1 MLPIGFETG
10 DLPGEF
16 RIKENQ
22 LGYYPKMTPE
32 EAKEEEKKAELA
44 LLLFVMGLTV
54 NWAFMGGSIGWKF
67 LAFLLKQSATTI
79 YQPSPNSSA

>member
-32 EAKEEEKKAELA
+32 EAEEEEKKAEVGSTTFCNGADGRLG
-44 LLLFVMGLTV
+44 VY
-54 NWAFMGGSIGWKF
+54 GGKYLVEI
-67 LAFLLKQSATTI
+67 
-79 YQPSPNSSA
+79 PSFSLQTKRNCNP